1 MRTQLNG
8 LRTLHFIDI
17 ENLGES
23 AMLTEQLVRTVKF
36 EYMEAVKPRSEDQYL
51 IGVSHF
57 NLAATSFGWG
67 SGVAKYLIQSGEN
80 GADLALL
87 EYLSDPQVTGSFQ
100 GVKIASGDGIF
111 SEMGAALRRKG
122 FKVGFVA
129 RQYGVS
135 GSIYRSGC
143 DCLILPS
150 SRIGAEEYQLVS

>member
-23 AMLTEQLVRTVKF
+23 AMLTEQLVRTVKC

-67 SGVAKYLIQSGEN
+67 SGVAKYLVQSGEN

-150 SRIGAEEYQLVS
+150 SRIGAEEFQLVS